1 MGKLFDMD
9 SPIMRFLGRVGDMMI
24 LNILVLICCVPII
37 TVGAAFTAMHYV
49 LLKMVRDE
57 EGYLIR
63 GFFKSFVQNFK
74 QATLI
79 WLLMLLVTAVYVG
92 DSYIFGYSGVV
103 FPRFLIIAIIAV
115 GVTMMMVAMYVFPLL
130 ARFDNTIR
138 NTLKNAAVLTVANL
152 PKTILMA
159 LIYALPLILVY
170 YSAYSTVFVIM
181 FGFSVPAYGA
191 AYLYSGIFKKFE
203 PETEQQTSDMDFSI
217 DVEWGEEDIN
227 GKTD

>member
-1 MGKLFDMD
+1 MGRLFDLD

-24 LNILVLICCVPII
+24 LNILVLICCIPII
-37 TVGAAFTAMHYV
+37 TAGAAFTAMHYV

-74 QATLI
+74 QATLM
-79 WLLMLLVTAVYVG
+79 WLLMLLVVAVYVG
-92 DSYIFGYSGVV
+92 DSYIFGYSGVE
-103 FPRFLIIAIIAV
+103 FPRALIIAVIAI
-115 GVTMMMVAMYVFPLL
+115 GITMLMVAMYVFPLL

-138 NTLKNAAVLTVANL
+138 NTFKNAAVLTFANL
-152 PKTILMA
+152 PKTLLMA
-159 LIYALPLILVY
+159 LMYALPLIIGY
-170 YSAYSTVFVIM
+170 YSAYADIFIIL
-181 FGFSVPAYGA
+181 FGISVPAYGA

-203 PETEQQTSDMDFSI
+203 PEAEQSSDLDFSI
-217 DVEWGEEDIN
+217 DVNRGEEDIN

>member
-1 MGKLFDMD
+1 MGKFFDMD
-9 SPIMRFLGRVGDMMI
+9 SPVMRFLGRVGDMMI
-24 LNILVLICCVPII
+24 LNILVMICCIPII

-57 EGYLIR
+57 EGYLLR

-79 WLLMLLVTAVYVG
+79 WLLMLLVVAVYVG
-92 DSYIFGYSGVV
+92 DSFIFGYSGIA
-103 FPRFLIIAIIAV
+103 FPRMLIIAVIAI
-115 GVTMMMVAMYVFPLL
+115 GITMILVAMYVFPLL
-130 ARFDNTIR
+130 ARFDNTIK
-138 NTLKNAAVLTVANL
+138 NTLRNAAVLAFANL

-159 LIYALPLILVY
+159 VIYVLPLVMVY
-170 YSAYSTVFVIM
+170 FSDYSTIFIIM

-203 PETEQQTSDMDFSI
+203 PETEQTSDLDFSI
-217 DVEWGEEDIN
+217 NVEWGEEDIN

>member
-1 MGKLFDMD
+1 MGKLFDLD

-24 LNILVLICCVPII
+24 LNILVMICCIPII

-79 WLLMLLVTAVYVG
+79 WLLMLLVAAVYVG
-92 DSYIFGYSGVV
+92 DSYIFGYSGVA

-130 ARFDNTIR
+130 ARFDNTIK
-138 NTLKNAAVLTVANL
+138 NTLRNAAVLTVANL

-159 LIYALPLILVY
+159 LIYVLPLILVY
-170 YSAYSTVFVIM
+170 YSAYSTIFIIL

-203 PETEQQTSDMDFSI
+203 PETEQTSDMDFSI
-217 DVEWGEEDIN
+217 DAERGEEDIN

>member
-1 MGKLFDMD
+1 MGRLFDLD
-9 SPIMRFLGRVGDMMI
+9 SPIMRFLSRVGDMMI
-24 LNILVLICCVPII
+24 LNILVMICCIPII

-74 QATLI
+74 QATVM
-79 WLLMLLVTAVYVG
+79 WLLMLLVAAVYVG
-92 DSYIFGYSGVV
+92 DSYIFGYSGVA
-103 FPRFLIIAIIAV
+103 FPRALIIAVIAI
-115 GVTMMMVAMYVFPLL
+115 GITMLMVAMYVFPLL

-138 NTLKNAAVLTVANL
+138 NTFRNAAVLTFANL
-152 PKTILMA
+152 PKTLLMA
-159 LIYALPLILVY
+159 LMYVLPLIIGY
-170 YSAYSTVFVIM
+170 YSSYFFIFIVL
-181 FGFSVPAYGA
+181 FGISVPAYGA
-191 AYLYSGIFKKFE
+191 ACLYSGIFKKFE
-203 PETEQQTSDMDFSI
+203 PETEQTSDLDFSI